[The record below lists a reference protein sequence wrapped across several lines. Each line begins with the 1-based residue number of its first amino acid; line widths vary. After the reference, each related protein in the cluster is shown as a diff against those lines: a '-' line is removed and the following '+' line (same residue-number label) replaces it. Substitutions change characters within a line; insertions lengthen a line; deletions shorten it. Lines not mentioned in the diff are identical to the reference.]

1 LPQKAVVKLILLV
14 VLYLK
19 KYEENK
25 MAEKEIFL
33 TEKAPKPVGPYS
45 QAVIHNGLMYVSGQ
59 IPLNPDSGELV
70 RGTIEDETEA
80 VMNNLRMIVEDAGAA
95 MEDVLRVTC
104 YLSDMED
111 FPRFNTVYAEY
122 FSKNP
127 PARSTI
133 QAAKLPLDVQVEVDA
148 IVALPDNV

>member
-1 LPQKAVVKLILLV
+1 MAD
-14 VLYLK
+14 K
-19 KYEENK
+19 K
-25 MAEKEIFL
+25 IFL

-59 IPLNPDSGELV
+59 IPLDPESGELV

-80 VMNNLRMIVEDAGAA
+80 VMNNLRMIVEGAGAA
-95 MEDVLRVTC
+95 MEDVLRVSC

-111 FPRFNTVYAEY
+111 FPRFNAVYAQY
-122 FSKNP
+122 FMSNP
-127 PARSTI
+127 PARSTF

-148 IVALPDNV
+148 IVAVPENV